1 MIQVRQA
8 TTENDLNAVRALA
21 YAFTDWL
28 KALHPDAQGAVDQYF
43 ESLEVELA
51 SLPGKYVPPA
61 GRLLLAYSNG
71 VVAGTVAL
79 RDIGN
84 HICEMKRMFVYPD
97 FHGQGIGRALA
108 TTLIGES
115 RKCGYSRMRLETS
128 RAQVAALGLY
138 RSLAFQEIPPYYD
151 IPEELRTNMVFMEL
165 RL

>member
-1 MIQVRQA
+1 MIEITQA
-8 TTENDLNAVRALA
+8 TTEKELDAVRALA
-21 YAFTDWL
+21 HAFTDWL
-28 KALHPDAQGAVDQYF
+28 KELYPDAQGPVNQYF

-51 SLPGKYVPPA
+51 SLPGNYGPPA

-84 HICEMKRMFVYPD
+84 HVCEMKRMFVYPG

-115 RKCGYSRMRLETS
+115 RKCAYSRMRMETS
-128 RAQVAALGLY
+128 RGQVAALGLY
-138 RSLAFQEIPPYYD
+138 RSLGFQEIPPYYD